1 MSQRTISV
9 VIAIPAWT
17 HQESHPTALRK
28 LGAGFWPP
36 LNMMYLAS
44 RLQADGHRVA
54 ILDGGFYT
62 HDGLIRAI
70 ASHDPDL
77 VGIYSNTVLW
87 NGSRQT
93 AEDVRAVLPR
103 AHITF
108 GGPLPSVIK
117 EEHLEKC
124 PAGDSVVVNEG
135 EEIMAEMA
143 GRLARGETLAGV
155 AGTVWRNGGEL
166 VHEADAPFI
175 EDLDSLPFPARDLI
189 DHADYIPPIGLYT
202 KRPLTTMLTSRGC
215 HHKCIYCYKWGGDN
229 IRFRDPVPVAEEMDL
244 VVKRYGI
251 KEIRFWDDTFT
262 ARKDRVLQLAEEV
275 AKRGTKVDFSI
286 ATRADCLDREVLKAL
301 KQMGC
306 YNIMI
311 GVESG
316 VPENLKTLKK
326 GETRETIREG
336 VAMVHEAGIRTFLT
350 SMFGVPGETYEDGLE
365 TIKFV
370 KSLKG
375 DASHFFTLSPFP
387 GTELYEKLD
396 EHGKVVPG
404 DYSVLGMH
412 TLCFAPHTMTMDEI
426 ESLRRKAFLTTT
438 IIPSFLIK
446 RVLHIR
452 SWEEV
457 KILVRAGSTIFLALV
472 PQMMK
477 SLVRGKKADKDTAVE
492 FGGKGC

>member
-1 MSQRTISV
+1 MGKRTITAV
-9 VIAIPAWT
+9 VLIPAWT
-17 HQESHPTALRK
+17 HEESHPTALRK

-36 LNMMYLAS
+36 LALMYLAG
-44 RLQADGHRVA
+44 RLRADGHRAV
-54 ILDGGFYT
+54 IIDGGFYT
-62 HDGLIRAI
+62 HEALIREVV
-70 ASHDPDL
+70 SCNPEL
-77 VGIYSNTVLW
+77 VGVYSNTVLW
-87 NGSRQT
+87 NNSRQT
-93 AEDVRAVLPR
+93 AKDLRALLPQ

-117 EEHLEKC
+117 EEHLAEC
-124 PAGDSVVVNEG
+124 RAADSLVINEG
-135 EEIMAEMA
+135 EETLADIAN
-143 GRLARGETLAGV
+143 RLAEGETLEGV
-155 AGTVWRNGGEL
+155 AGTVWRNGEDL
-166 VHEADAPFI
+166 VREADRPYI

-189 DHADYIPPIGLYT
+189 NHADYIPPIGLYT

-215 HHKCIYCYKWGGDN
+215 HHKCIYCYKWGGDV
-229 IRFRDPVPVAEEMDL
+229 IRFRDPVPVAEEMEIA
-244 VVKRYGI
+244 VKQFGV

-275 AKRGTKVDFSI
+275 AKRKVKVDFSI
-286 ATRADCLDREVLKAL
+286 ATRADCIDREVLKAL

-316 VPENLKTLKK
+316 VPKNLKTLKK
-326 GETRETIREG
+326 GETRETIRKG

-365 TIKFV
+365 TIRFV

-387 GTELYEKLD
+387 GTELYENLD
-396 EHGKVVPG
+396 KHGKVVPG

-412 TLCFAPHTMTMDEI
+412 TLCFAPHSLTFDEI

-438 IIPSFLIK
+438 IIPSFIIK
-446 RVLHIR
+446 RILRLR

-457 KILVRAGSTIFLALV
+457 KILLRAGSTIFLALV

-477 SLVRGKKADKDTAVE
+477 SLVRGRKRNKSSEVE
-492 FGGKGC
+492 FGGKIS

>member
-1 MSQRTISV
+1 MSKRTITV
-9 VIAIPAWT
+9 AIAIPAWT

-36 LNMMYLAS
+36 LNLMYLAS
-44 RLQADGHRVA
+44 RLQADGHKVVM
-54 ILDGGFYT
+54 LDGGFYT
-62 HDGLIRAI
+62 HDALIKEI
-70 ASHDPDL
+70 VSCDPDL
-77 VGIYSNTVLW
+77 IGIYSNTVLW

-93 AEDVRAVLPR
+93 AEDLRALLPG

-117 EEHLEKC
+117 EEHLAKC

-135 EEIMAEMA
+135 EETLAEIA
-143 GRLARGETLAGV
+143 GRLAERETLEGV
-155 AGTVWRNGGEL
+155 AGSVYRNGEEL
-166 VHEADAPFI
+166 VRNPERDYIH
-175 EDLDSLPFPARDLI
+175 DLDSLPFPARDLI

-275 AKRGTKVDFSI
+275 ARRKIKVDFSI
-286 ATRADCLDREVLKAL
+286 ATRADCLDREVLAAL

-316 VPENLKTLKK
+316 SAKNLMTLKK
-326 GETRETIREG
+326 GESRETIREG

-365 TIKFV
+365 TIEFV

-387 GTELYEKLD
+387 GTELYERLD
-396 EHGKVVPG
+396 EFGKVVPG

-412 TLCFAPHTMTMDEI
+412 TLCFAPHTLTFDEI
-426 ESLRRKAFLTTT
+426 ESLRRRAFLQTTL
-438 IIPSFLIK
+438 IPSFMIK
-446 RVLHIR
+446 RVLNLR

-457 KILVRAGSTIFLALV
+457 KILARAGSTIFLAMV
-472 PQMMK
+472 PAMMK
-477 SLVRGKKADKDTAVE
+477 SLVRGRKAEKSSEVK
-492 FGGKGC
+492 FGGKLT